1 MGLAIGGRK
10 NVAALSLAG
19 SLGFGA
25 GLFLFF
31 ILAFLFGLPS
41 IGVAMGTGV
50 VAGSALG
57 FALDPNTPSLRKM
70 AVLALAGLAGFG
82 IGGAIA
88 AALGR
93 PILSFD
99 WEHPPVWLLQYV
111 LVQGMVGIIGGASL
125 GAALAYLERRKLT
138 EERRPRVR

>member
-1 MGLAIGGRK
+1 
-10 NVAALSLAG
+10 V
-19 SLGFGA
+19 

-31 ILAFLFGLPS
+31 TVAFLFGLPS

-57 FALDPNTPSLRKM
+57 FALAPDTPSLRKM
-70 AVLALAGLAGFG
+70 AVLALAGLVGFG

-93 PILSFD
+93 PILTFD
-99 WEHPPVWLLQYV
+99 WQHSPLWLLQYV
-111 LVQGMVGIIGGASL
+111 LV
-125 GAALAYLERRKLT
+125 
-138 EERRPRVR
+138 